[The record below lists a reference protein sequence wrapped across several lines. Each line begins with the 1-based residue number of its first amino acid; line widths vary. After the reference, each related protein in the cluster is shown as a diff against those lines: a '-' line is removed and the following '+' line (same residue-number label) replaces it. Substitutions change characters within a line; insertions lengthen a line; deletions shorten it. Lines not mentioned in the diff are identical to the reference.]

1 MFSFRSIIKYMND
14 NLNNNHTVYTYSN
27 FREVKTMDIYIL
39 LDSKYAEL
47 ELSKSFHIS
56 VYKKVLKE
64 IKEIEK
70 AISVLKS
77 HGVQL

>member
-1 MFSFRSIIKYMND
+1 MKRK
-14 NLNNNHTVYTYSN
+14 LNINPTVYTYSN

-39 LDSKYAEL
+39 LDSKFAEL
-47 ELSKSFHIS
+47 ELLKSADISK
-56 VYKKVLKE
+56 YLKCLEE

-77 HGVQL
+77 HGVKL

>member
-1 MFSFRSIIKYMND
+1 MKRK
-14 NLNNNHTVYTYSN
+14 LNINHTVYTYSN

-39 LDSKYAEL
+39 LDSKFAEL
-47 ELSKSFHIS
+47 ELLKSADISK
-56 VYKKVLKE
+56 YLKCLE
-64 IKEIEK
+64 DIKEIEK

>member
-1 MFSFRSIIKYMND
+1 MKRK
-14 NLNNNHTVYTYSN
+14 LNINHTVYTYSN

-39 LDSKYAEL
+39 LDSKFAEL
-47 ELSKSFHIS
+47 ELLKSADISK
-56 VYKKVLKE
+56 YLKCLEE

>member
-1 MFSFRSIIKYMND
+1 MNERK
-14 NLNNNHTVYTYSN
+14 LTNNHTVYLYSN

-39 LDSKYAEL
+39 LDSKFAEL
-47 ELSKSFHIS
+47 ELLKSADISK
-56 VYKKVLKE
+56 YLKCLE
-64 IKEIEK
+64 DIKEIEK